1 VTQPADTGN
10 GDTGGDTGKVIAA
23 AAVALALIAVERQVR
38 DQVHDD
44 IAAAFKTLAAA
55 AVIAA
60 STAPATILTGLA
72 LLALPA
78 FHAALI
84 AAITRAREDTATG
97 VHAAY
102 VAAAQ
107 VAQSKVTADL
117 AHDGYSVPA
126 ELPELGD
133 NIDRILADV
142 DTMFGHAQTDV
153 QNTLHTAYDAATT
166 PEARTVAVNQAVTD
180 AEARLQQRA
189 AAAASTATHKGS
201 TDAEQAIFNE
211 YQNSTGTPGLMK
223 RWRTTSNDPCGM
235 CDALNGTMVG
245 VNAEFDHNATTVD
258 KDLRTVWRTLA
269 GPPRHPNCRCQ
280 LELVKT

>member
-1 VTQPADTGN
+1 VTQPADTG
-10 GDTGGDTGKVIAA
+10 GSGQIIAA
-23 AAVALALIAVERQVR
+23 AAVGLALITLEQQVR
-38 DQVHDD
+38 QQVHDS
-44 IAAAFKTLAAA
+44 IADAFTTLAAA
-55 AVIAA
+55 AVVAA
-60 STAPATILTGLA
+60 STAPGTVLTGLA
-72 LLALPA
+72 LLSLPA
-78 FHAALI
+78 FHAALV
-84 AAITRAREDTATG
+84 AAVTRAREDTAAS

-102 VAAAQ
+102 AAAAQ
-107 VAQSKVTADL
+107 IALTKVTADL
-117 AHDGYSVPA
+117 AHDDYTVPGV
-126 ELPELGD
+126 LPELGD
-133 NIDRILADV
+133 TIDRILADV

-153 QNTLHTAYDAATT
+153 QNTLHAAYDKASTS
-166 PEARTVAVNQAVTD
+166 EARTVAVDQAVHD

-201 TDAEQAIFNE
+201 TDAEQAIYNE

-223 RWRTTSNDPCGM
+223 RWRTTSNNPCGM

-258 KDLRTVWRTLA
+258 KDLRPVWRNLL